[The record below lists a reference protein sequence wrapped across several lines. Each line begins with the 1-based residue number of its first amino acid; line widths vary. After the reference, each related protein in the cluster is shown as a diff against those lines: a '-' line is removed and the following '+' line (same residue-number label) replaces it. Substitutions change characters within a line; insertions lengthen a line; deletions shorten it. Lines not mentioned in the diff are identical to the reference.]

1 MKKGLSVL
9 LIAAA
14 LFGFYGGAVNVQDVL
29 AAKDY
34 WEKKSEQTTADLN
47 KLEDGLKTLD
57 ENKET
62 YLDGLDKIAEGEQ
75 TLAEGEANYEAAP
88 AKLADAR
95 KKIAAGEAKLAKG
108 YKDLAKGKKDLKEA
122 MANRAALRNVR
133 KKIEDVEKA
142 YAPWLNNFNRL
153 TKSIVDNPANP
164 SKGVLYDAGATAV
177 GLGSINAAF
186 DTVEQ
191 TGTDGKAAVEGKA
204 KAGVRDQLAKV
215 ITDNPNATYDKL
227 TDEQKADV
235 DAQITDDTIQGAI
248 EANAD
253 LSAAYAKANG
263 AIALAG
269 YLKGEYSDKLLAKK
283 ETIEEAIGNIKTAE
297 YQATALR
304 KSNLNSDAS
313 DATKL
318 MDTIL
323 NDPMVSNNKD
333 TLGALIA
340 GLNQVKGLAGNA
352 KDSTSEYN
360 SNYDDLKPNATMGS
374 KIGKA
379 VAAAAKAILSNTDI
393 AAKLTGAQKEALK
406 PFMSSSSIT
415 GLPNVELLYGTMTL
429 GQDKKD
435 DGQNSLLDSFRTI
448 SGAAANGVGLYN
460 EGISDGEDKL
470 EAGKAKLAKGERDLA
485 DGKALY
491 AQGLKDYEEAPQ
503 KLADGRKELAAGKE
517 KLAEYEDGE
526 QQVRDGLATLMDSQR
541 YADLETILERRNGDD
556 NFDAADKSLDI
567 PDGLNAV
574 GTGREYQSATG
585 EIITAELGGR
595 ILGSGLELGAAA
607 IAVLAAVLSLLKK
620 FKGAAVSAV
629 AAAAMGVSGIIAA
642 NNAGMEMS
650 TIAGSNMGATPMV
663 AAGILA
669 AVAAVFSVVHFTAKK
684 EV

>member
-122 MANRAALRNVR
+122 MASRAALRNVR

-204 KAGVRDQLAKV
+204 KAGVRDRLAKE
-215 ITDNPNATYDKL
+215 ITDNPGATYDGL
-227 TDEQKADV
+227 SDDQKSQV

-269 YLKGEYSDKLLAKK
+269 YLKGKYSDKLLAKK

-304 KSNLNSDAS
+304 KSSLNSDTS
-313 DATKL
+313 DAAEL

-526 QQVRDGLATLMDSQR
+526 QQVRDGLATLMESQR

>member
-142 YAPWLNNFNRL
+142 YSPWLNNFNRL
-153 TKSIVDNPANP
+153 TKSIVDNPEKP

-177 GLGSINAAF
+177 GLGSVNDAF

-191 TGTDGKAAVEGKA
+191 TGEQGKATVEGMARAGIRDKIAKQITENQDATYDQLDDDQKAAVDA
-204 KAGVRDQLAKV
+204 K
-215 ITDNPNATYDKL
+215 
-227 TDEQKADV
+227 
-235 DAQITDDTIQGAI
+235 ITDDKIQDAI
-248 EANAD
+248 NGNDD
-253 LSAAYAKANG
+253 LKAAYDSANG
-263 AIALAG
+263 AIELAG
-269 YLKGEYSDKLLAKK
+269 YLKDTYSGDLLAKK
-283 ETIEEAIGNIKTAE
+283 ESIEESIGNIKTAE

-304 KSNLNSDAS
+304 KSSLNSDAS
-313 DATKL
+313 DAESL
-318 MDTIL
+318 LDTIL
-323 NDPMVSNNKD
+323 NDDKVSGNKE

-340 GLNQVKGLAGNA
+340 GLNMAKGLAGSA

-360 SNYDDLKPNATMGS
+360 SNYDELKPNATMGS

-393 AAKLTGAQKEALK
+393 AAKLTGAQKETLK

-435 DGQNSLLDSFRTI
+435 DGKNSLLDSLRTI
-448 SGAAANGVGLYN
+448 SGAAASGVGLYN
-460 EGISDGEDKL
+460 EGISDGEDEL

-485 DGKALY
+485 DGKAQY

-526 QQVRDGLATLMDSQR
+526 QQVRDGLATLMESQR

-650 TIAGSNMGATPMV
+650 TIAGSNMGATPV
-663 AAGILA
+663 LAAGILA
-669 AVAAVFSVVHFTAKK
+669 AVAAVFSVVHFTANKDA
-684 EV
+684 

>member
-62 YLDGLDKIAEGEQ
+62 YLDALDKIAEGEQ
-75 TLAEGEANYEAAP
+75 TLAEGEEELANGE

-122 MANRAALRNVR
+122 MASRAALKNVR

-153 TKSIVDNPANP
+153 TKSIVDDPKNP

-177 GLGSINAAF
+177 GLRQLSDGIEGIKTMAENGKNEAQNGIDAIEEAASGYYKAHHEGAEPNAEELQEAI
-186 DTVEQ
+186 DAI
-191 TGTDGKAAVEGKA
+191 GKRDDYNKA
-204 KAGVRDQLAKV
+204 KAALE
-215 ITDNPNATYDKL
+215 NAENML
-227 TDEQKADV
+227 TMYYYLNEKGYSNSL
-235 DAQITDDTIQGAI
+235 T
-248 EANAD
+248 
-253 LSAAYAKANG
+253 SAADDLD
-263 AIALAG
+263 AIRMAAAG
-269 YLKGEYSDKLLAKK
+269 
-283 ETIEEAIGNIKTAE
+283 AE

-304 KSNLNSDAS
+304 KSDLISKAKTAESIANE
-313 DATKL
+313 
-318 MDTIL
+318 IL
-323 NDPMVSNNKD
+323 SDPMVNEYAGK
-333 TLGALIA
+333 LGSLIGGA
-340 GLNQVKGLAGNA
+340 NMVKGLAQAAQNSK
-352 KDSTSEYN
+352 KDYD
-360 SNYDDLKPNATMGS
+360 SNYDELVPSKAT

-379 VAAAAKAILSNTDI
+379 VAAASKAILSNTDI

-526 QQVRDGLATLMDSQR
+526 QQVRDGLATLMESQR

-650 TIAGSNMGATPMV
+650 TIAGSNMGATPV
-663 AAGILA
+663 LAAGILA
-669 AVAAVFSVVHFTAKK
+669 ALAAVFSVVHFTAKK
-684 EV
+684 DA

>member
-108 YKDLAKGKKDLKEA
+108 YKDFAKGKKDLKEA
-122 MANRAALRNVR
+122 MASRAALKNVR

-153 TKSIVDNPANP
+153 TKSIVDDPKNP
-164 SKGVLYDAGATAV
+164 SKGILYDASATMQGIPLVVA
-177 GLGSINAAF
+177 GLTSAK
-186 DTVEQ
+186 D
-191 TGTDGKAAVEGKA
+191 KAEDNMQQIEK
-204 KAGVRDQLAKV
+204 GVRDAIIDARWTALKQTKPGATRAEAEELAENEGSLTEAAIKTA
-215 ITDNPNATYDKL
+215 IQNHPEYKDLYNGAEAIAGLEGKYKEDLENAA
-227 TDEQKADV
+227 EA
-235 DAQITDDTIQGAI
+235 IQN
-248 EANAD
+248 EV
-253 LSAAYAKANG
+253 G
-263 AIALAG
+263 AIAG
-269 YLKGEYSDKLLAKK
+269 S
-283 ETIEEAIGNIKTAE
+283 E

-304 KSNLNSDAS
+304 KSKLDSLAGDAETVLSNL
-313 DATKL
+313 
-318 MDTIL
+318 L
-323 NDPMVSNNKD
+323 NDSVVQASAGQ
-333 TLGALIA
+333 LAELIGGAT
-340 GLNQVKGLAGNA
+340 QVKGFAASA
-352 KDSTSEYN
+352 KEGKAQFNED
-360 SNYDDLKPNATMGS
+360 YDELVPSKAT

-415 GLPNVELLYGTMTL
+415 GLPIVELLYGTMTL

-435 DGQNSLLDSFRTI
+435 DGQNSLLDNFRTI

-526 QQVRDGLATLMDSQR
+526 QQVRDGLATLMESQR

-650 TIAGSNMGATPMV
+650 TIAGSNMGATPV
-663 AAGILA
+663 LAAGILA
-669 AVAAVFSVVHFTAKK
+669 AVAAVFSVVHFTANKDA
-684 EV
+684 

>member
-75 TLAEGEANYEAAP
+75 TLAEGEEELANGE

-153 TKSIVDNPANP
+153 TKSIIDNPKNP
-164 SKGVLYDAGATAV
+164 SKGVLYDASATAQGIPMV
-177 GLGSINAAF
+177 VAGLASAKDNA
-186 DTVEQ
+186 EYGMKQ
-191 TGTDGKAAVEGKA
+191 IE
-204 KAGVRDQLAKV
+204 AGVRDAIIDARLEALKQTNPDATRDEAEELAE
-215 ITDNPNATYDKL
+215 NEGRL
-227 TDEQKADV
+227 TEAAIKAAIQKHPVYKD
-235 DAQITDDTIQGAI
+235 QYNG
-248 EANAD
+248 
-253 LSAAYAKANG
+253 AKAIAGLQDKYKEDLENAAEAIQNEVG
-263 AIALAG
+263 AIAG
-269 YLKGEYSDKLLAKK
+269 S
-283 ETIEEAIGNIKTAE
+283 E

-304 KSNLNSDAS
+304 KSKLDSLAGDAETVLSNL
-313 DATKL
+313 
-318 MDTIL
+318 L
-323 NDPMVSNNKD
+323 NDPVVQANSGSFAQ
-333 TLGALIA
+333 LIGGAT
-340 GLNQVKGLAGNA
+340 QVKGFATSA
-352 KDSTSEYN
+352 KDGKAQFNED
-360 SNYDDLKPNATMGS
+360 YDELVPSKAT

-379 VAAAAKAILSNTDI
+379 VAAASKAILSNTDI

-485 DGKALY
+485 DGKAQY

-629 AAAAMGVSGIIAA
+629 AAAAMGVSGMIAA

-684 EV
+684 EA